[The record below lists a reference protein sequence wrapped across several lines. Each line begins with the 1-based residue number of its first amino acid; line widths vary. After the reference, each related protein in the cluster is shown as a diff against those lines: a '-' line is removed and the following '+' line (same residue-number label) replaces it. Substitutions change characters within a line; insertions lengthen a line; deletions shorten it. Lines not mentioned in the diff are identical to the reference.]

1 MSTSPLKSL
10 TIQHLRGAV
19 APFTLTFEP
28 KKALTVIYGENGTG
42 KTTICDAIEF
52 LGRGKV
58 GSLEN
63 RGLGRPA
70 PYWPSLG
77 RSNSD
82 ISVRLDAG
90 DGACAGVVQKSDVV
104 VTPATSRPRVEVLRR
119 SQILEL
125 VQAAPAE
132 RYKSIRR
139 FIDVSGVEASEKALR
154 DLIGDLNKS
163 REVAVARVQ
172 ENLSALERA
181 WENAG
186 SPAPDA
192 LTWARGEALRDDT
205 AALEEL
211 AAVVALR
218 GAYVKLADLPTKLK
232 RAEDGLEAA
241 TAALSEAERQL
252 NECLAAVAGDAEQ
265 LVGILE
271 AAKEYLAVRPDP
283 AECPL
288 CGSAERTDGLA
299 GRVEATIQQFTT
311 LRTARKAKG
320 TAEASVR
327 TATRESQQAVAEA
340 TSLATAFGTTRASH
354 TWPTDIAL
362 PSTACPS
369 TALDLAAWLA
379 ATAPIAEAWAEAESK
394 RRDSSQVLK
403 NLRGA
408 LKAYQDNVREQE
420 DLDQLLPRLQRALEM
435 MEEERRKFTD
445 EILSGIATEVGR
457 LYEAV
462 HPGEGLNSISLQLDP
477 EQRASLDIGTEFCGS
492 AVPPQAYFSDSHLD
506 TLGLCVFLSLPALD
520 NPAGTILVLDD
531 VLGSVDEPHVD
542 RLIEMLYAEASRFRH
557 CILTTHYRPWK
568 EKLRWGW
575 LQNGQCQF
583 VELTKWSSADGLA
596 LIGSVPD
603 IQRLRQLLAETPADP
618 QLVAAK
624 AGVILEALLDF
635 LTLHYECAVP
645 RRPGGKYVL
654 GDLLPSAQKTLGK
667 CLRAEVL
674 VSATEETPEAY
685 QSVDLGALLVEL
697 FRMAE
702 LRNMFGCHF
711 NAVSFNLPEADA
723 LAFGSKVLEL
733 ADGLVD
739 CEAGWPRSS
748 KSGSYWATPGE
759 TRRLHPLKKPG

>member
-70 PYWPSLG
+70 PFWPSLG

-104 VTPATSRPRVEVLRR
+104 VTPAASRPRVEVLRR

-172 ENLSALERA
+172 ENLSTLERA
-181 WENAG
+181 WANAG

-192 LTWARGEALRDDT
+192 LTWARGEAQLDDT

-218 GAYVKLADLPTKLK
+218 GAHAKLADLPTKLK
-232 RAEDGLEAA
+232 RAADGLEAA

-252 NECLAAVAGDAEQ
+252 NECLASVAGDAEQ

-271 AAKEYLAVRPDP
+271 AAKDYLAVRPDP

-288 CGSAERTDGLA
+288 CGSAERVEGLA
-299 GRVEATIQQFTT
+299 GRVEATIQQFTA
-311 LRTARKAKG
+311 LRTARKAKS

-354 TWPTDIAL
+354 TWPTDITL

-379 ATAPIAEAWAEAESK
+379 ATAPLAEAWAEAESK

-420 DLDQLLPRLQRALEM
+420 ELDQLLPRLQRALEI

-445 EILSGIATEVGR
+445 EILAGIATQVGR

-462 HPGEGLNSISLQLDP
+462 HPGEGLNRISLQLDP

-506 TLGLCVFLSLPALD
+506 TLGLCVFFALAALD
-520 NPAGTILVLDD
+520 DPAGTILVLDD

-557 CILTTHYRPWK
+557 CILTTHYKPWK
-568 EKLRWGW
+568 QKLRWGW
-575 LQNGQCQF
+575 LRNGQCQF
-583 VELTKWSSADGLA
+583 VELSKWSASGGLT
-596 LIGSVPD
+596 LIRSVPD
-603 IQRLRQLLAETPADP
+603 VEKLRHLLAEDPPDP
-618 QLVAAK
+618 QLVCAK
-624 AGVILEALLDF
+624 AGVVLEAVLEF
-635 LTLHYECAVP
+635 LTLQYECAVP
-645 RRPGGKYVL
+645 RKAGDLYTL
-654 GDLLPSAQKTLGK
+654 GDLLPNVNRK
-667 CLRAEVL
+667 LRGALRVEVL
-674 VSATEETPEAY
+674 VPATDAEPASYRTVA
-685 QSVDLGALLVEL
+685 LGPFLDEL
-697 FRMAE
+697 ERIAQ
-702 LRNMFGCHF
+702 LRNVFGCHF
-711 NAVSFNLPEADA
+711 NKLSFELLDADA
-723 LAFGSKVLEL
+723 IGFGQQVLAMVEALT
-733 ADGLVD
+733 DD
-739 CEAGWPRSS
+739 EAGWPRSD
-748 KSGSYWATPGE
+748 KSGSYWATGGE
-759 TRRLHPLKKPG
+759 TRRLHPLKKPA